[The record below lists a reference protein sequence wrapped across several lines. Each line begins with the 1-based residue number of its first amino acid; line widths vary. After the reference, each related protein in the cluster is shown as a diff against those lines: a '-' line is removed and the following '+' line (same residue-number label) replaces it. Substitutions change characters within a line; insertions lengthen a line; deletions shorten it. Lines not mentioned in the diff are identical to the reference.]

1 MGAALS
7 ERPDA
12 GRWPGQRRLV
22 LITPAVWLA
31 LIILTALMLEGCAM
45 VGLTLLG
52 VGAGV
57 GTNYTLDGIAYRTF
71 TEHIDDVR
79 RATLLALKRMDITLQ
94 SDDITDTGRAIIGLA
109 SSRRTLDVELERLT
123 SRTTRL
129 RVTAKYALI
138 LRDRA
143 TAAEFIAQTE
153 RALDDLPALSRRAR

>member
-1 MGAALS
+1 M
-7 ERPDA
+7 
-12 GRWPGQRRLV
+12 
-22 LITPAVWLA
+22 WLA
-31 LIILTALMLEGCAM
+31 LIILTALMLEGCAT

-71 TEHIDDVR
+71 TVPIDDVR
-79 RATLLALKRMDITLQ
+79 RATLLALKRMDVTLQ
-94 SDDITDTGRAIIGLA
+94 SDEITDTGRAIIGLA
-109 SSRRTLDVELERLT
+109 GDRRTIDVELERLT

-129 RVTAKYALI
+129 RVTAKYALV

-153 RALDDLPALSRRAR
+153 RALDDVPALSRKAR